1 MSDQAT
7 PTRFP
12 AMRTAAA
19 IILAAALLTPAS
31 WFVAGVVGDKAQAM
45 GATLFAL
52 VLVGGLAL
60 LSLVPV
66 AILERRGVMATVV
79 AWFAAM
85 LVRLPACLIA
95 AAVAVRCGTF
105 DGPTLAVTLG
115 VFYVPLLLVEAG
127 LVGRHLWHKDDAQG
141 EPPSAAELTA

>member
-1 MSDQAT
+1 MSGHAT

-12 AMRTAAA
+12 TMRAAA
-19 IILAAALLTPAS
+19 ALILAAALLTPVS
-31 WFVAGVVGDKAQAM
+31 WFAAGVVGDRAQAM
-45 GATLFAL
+45 DATLFAL
-52 VLVGGLAL
+52 AVVGGLAL

-95 AAVAVRCGTF
+95 AAVMVRGGTF
-105 DGPTLAVTLG
+105 DGRTLAATLG

-127 LVGRHLWHKDDAQG
+127 LVGRYLWHKDDAQS
-141 EPPSAAELTA
+141 EPPSAAEVTA